1 MSLREAR
8 LVRPSA
14 SSAADAPQA
23 EPVLAGETSRIA
35 HTDGEPNGVSE
46 LVSAGWGRAV
56 LNVIPRDRID
66 GNRLRRP
73 GHFEKDVG
81 LGRFLAERR
90 RDQDAAHD
98 QRRDTRDRV
107 RRVQGILFVP
117 RR

>member
-23 EPVLAGETSRIA
+23 EPVLAGETSRVA

-56 LNVIPRDRID
+56 PNVIPRDRID
-66 GNRLRRP
+66 RNRLQRR
-73 GHFEKDVG
+73 GHLEKDVG
-81 LGRFLAERR
+81 LGRFLSKRG
-90 RDQDAAHD
+90 RDQGAADNQH
-98 QRRDTRDRV
+98 RDRDPRDRV
-107 RRVQGILFVP
+107 RRVQEILFVP
-117 RR
+117 